1 VQKKLLIG
9 VVGGLALVG
18 VSVVGYRSIQPKAPV
33 AAVEGSGHDM
43 AMDKSGKSSDS
54 STAADSMKK
63 DDHAMTDSSTTA
75 SGSQAGS
82 YQAYD
87 SSKLVNAKTGKVV
100 IFFAASW
107 CPDCRKLDGDITA
120 HLGQIPATTTILK
133 ADYDKEVALKQ
144 KYGVTY
150 QHTMVQVD
158 QDGNLLKKWSGS
170 PTLADLV
177 SKSI

>member
-1 VQKKLLIG
+1 MQKKLLLG
-9 VVGGLALVG
+9 VAAALL
-18 VSVVGYRSIQPKAPV
+18 VSVVSVFGYRSLGHKAPV
-33 AAVEGSGHDM
+33 AAVEGSEHDM
-43 AMDKSGKSSDS
+43 AMDKSGKSTDASVATD
-54 STAADSMKK
+54 TMKK
-63 DDHAMTDSSTTA
+63 DDHAMTDASSTK

-87 SSKLVNAKTGKVV
+87 SGKLANAKTGKVV

-120 HLGQIPATTTILK
+120 HLGQIPAATTILK

-150 QHTMVQVD
+150 QHTLVQVD
-158 QDGNLLKKWSGS
+158 QDGNMLKKWSAS
-170 PTLADLV
+170 PTLADLIT
-177 SKSI
+177 KSI